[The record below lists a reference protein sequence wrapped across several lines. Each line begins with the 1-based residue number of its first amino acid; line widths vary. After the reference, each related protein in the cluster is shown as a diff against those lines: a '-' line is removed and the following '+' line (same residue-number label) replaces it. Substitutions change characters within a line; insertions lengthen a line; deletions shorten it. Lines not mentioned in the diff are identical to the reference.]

1 MKLNLSKAC
10 LCVSLICLFVFS
22 QAQQA
27 STTPAKS
34 TSDRLHDEQVKK
46 ANDLTQRIASS
57 INITEEQKT
66 KLQASML
73 EAMVKFNDALLK
85 AKKEDE
91 ARLPSLNQELLTDIN
106 ARLKTILTPEQFK
119 LMMDREESK

>member
-1 MKLNLSKAC
+1 MKTNFTKVC
-10 LCVSLICLFVFS
+10 LCIALICSFTFS
-22 QAQQA
+22 QAQVA
-27 STTPAKS
+27 NAAPVKS
-34 TSDRLHDEQVKK
+34 NSEQLHDQQVKK
-46 ANDLTQRIASS
+46 ANDITTRIASA

-73 EAMVKFNDALLK
+73 EAMVKFNDAVLK

-119 LMMDREESK
+119 TMMDKEQSK